1 MYWHGDRP
9 SAKRMSKLE
18 VSKSC
23 VFDTSEIET
32 EIGHINNDAR
42 SANKRSNSHL
52 LECPRP
58 WRFPWWRGDDGVGG
72 VGVPGGRGQVRHGPA
87 AVHQLLRH
95 GAGGGVMLLFK
106 LTHDCLL
113 SNLKLQLWSVCRR
126 VSWRARAVR
135 LWLAHPEG
143 KTPHPFSLN
152 LIHIYCIFCLKLLHF
167 YFLYEVLLFM
177 KHQDCH

>member
-1 MYWHGDRP
+1 MDSGVSGDVSEEEGVRNIVIRKVRELP
-9 SAKRMSKLE
+9 TSSQCTGIVIGQVQREKSKLE

-32 EIGHINNDAR
+32 AIRHINNDAR

-95 GAGGGVMLLFK
+95 GAGGGVMLLSK
-106 LTHDCLL
+106 LTHD
-113 SNLKLQLWSVCRR
+113 
-126 VSWRARAVR
+126 
-135 LWLAHPEG
+135 
-143 KTPHPFSLN
+143 
-152 LIHIYCIFCLKLLHF
+152 
-167 YFLYEVLLFM
+167 
-177 KHQDCH
+177 